1 MLADVE
7 AALAGRPPDTTL
19 VLLFDFDGTLAE
31 FDLDPAAPVL
41 SAERHDWLTTVS
53 TRKDVS
59 IGVVSGRR
67 LDDLKRRTRLAPNV
81 YHSGLHGL
89 EIEIDNRRWQH
100 PELGEAHR
108 HIRELAVHLA
118 RVAERYPGTFVEDKS
133 ASVAFHVRRI
143 PAERRGE
150 LILTAQREATA
161 WIETGRVRPLLGDAV
176 VEFLPNIRS
185 HKGDALQWIVADVEA
200 RTHCPSWVTFVGDDV
215 TDEDAFRAIRSG
227 IGVLVGLRP
236 TAATYQLGSIA
247 EVDRLLRALASRE

>member
-7 AALAGRPPDTTL
+7 AALAARPPDSTL

-41 SAERHDWLTTVS
+41 SAERRSWLTAVATGPRVS
-53 TRKDVS
+53 L
-59 IGVVSGRR
+59 GVISGRR
-67 LDDLKRRTRLAPNV
+67 LDDLKRRTRLAPTV
-81 YHSGLHGL
+81 YHAGLHGL

-108 HIRELAVHLA
+108 HIRELAVHLSH
-118 RVAERYPGTFVEDKS
+118 VADRMPGTFVEDKS
-133 ASVAFHVRRI
+133 ASVAFHVRRVA
-143 PAERRGE
+143 AERRGE
-150 LILTAQREATA
+150 TILIAQRAATA

-176 VEFLPNIRS
+176 IEFLPNIRS
-185 HKGDALQWIVADVEA
+185 HKGDALQWIVADVES
-200 RTHCPSWVTFVGDDV
+200 RTGTPAWVAFVGDDV

-247 EVDRLLRALASRE
+247 EVDRLLRSLASRE

>member
-7 AALAGRPPDTTL
+7 AALERRPPDSTL
-19 VLLFDFDGTLAE
+19 ILLFDFDGTLAE

-41 SAERHDWLTTVS
+41 TPERREWLTTVANGS
-53 TRKDVS
+53 GVS
-59 IGVVSGRR
+59 LGVVSGRR
-67 LDDLKRRTRLAPNV
+67 LDDLKRRTRLAPSV

-108 HIRELAVHLA
+108 HIRELAVHLMQLA
-118 RVAERYPGTFVEDKS
+118 DRLPGSFVEDKS

-143 PAERRGE
+143 APEKRGE
-150 LILTAQREATA
+150 MILTAQREATA

-176 VEFLPNIRS
+176 IEFLPNIRS
-185 HKGDALQWIVADVEA
+185 HKGDALKWIVADVEA
-200 RTHCPSWVTFVGDDV
+200 RTHCRSWVAFVGDDV
-215 TDEDAFRAIRSG
+215 TDEDAFRAIESG

-236 TAATYQLGSIA
+236 TAATHQLGSIA
-247 EVDRLLRALASRE
+247 EVDRLLRHLASRE

>member
-7 AALAGRPPDTTL
+7 AALAARPPDSTL
-19 VLLFDFDGTLAE
+19 ILLFDFDGTLAE

-41 SAERHDWLTTVS
+41 TQERRDWLTAVAMGSGVS
-53 TRKDVS
+53 L
-59 IGVVSGRR
+59 GVVSGRR
-67 LDDLKRRTRLAPNV
+67 LDDLKRRTRLAPTV

-108 HIRELAVHLA
+108 HIRELTVHLMQ
-118 RVAERYPGTFVEDKS
+118 VADRLPGSFVEDKS
-133 ASVAFHVRRI
+133 ASVAFHVRRV
-143 PAERRGE
+143 PAEKRGE
-150 LILTAQREATA
+150 MILTAQREATA

-200 RTHCPSWVTFVGDDV
+200 RTRTQSWVAFVGDDV

-236 TAATYQLGSIA
+236 TAATFQLGSIA
-247 EVDRLLRALASRE
+247 EVDRLLRRLAARE

>member
-7 AALAGRPPDTTL
+7 AALGQRPPDSTL
-19 VLLFDFDGTLAE
+19 ILLFDFDGTLAE

-41 SAERHDWLTTVS
+41 TPERREWLTAVANGSGVS
-53 TRKDVS
+53 L
-59 IGVVSGRR
+59 GVVSGRR
-67 LDDLKRRTRLAPNV
+67 LDDLKRRTRLAPSV

-108 HIRELAVHLA
+108 HIRELAVHLMQLA
-118 RVAERYPGTFVEDKS
+118 DRLPGSFVEDKS

-143 PAERRGE
+143 APDKRGE
-150 LILTAQREATA
+150 MILTAQREATA

-176 VEFLPNIRS
+176 IEFLPNIRS
-185 HKGDALQWIVADVEA
+185 HKGDALKWIVADVEA
-200 RTHCPSWVTFVGDDV
+200 RTHCRSWVAFVGDDV
-215 TDEDAFRAIRSG
+215 TDEDAFRAIESG

-236 TAATYQLGSIA
+236 TAATHQLGSIA
-247 EVDRLLRALASRE
+247 EVDRLLRHLASRE